1 MTFPANPGAANLCSA
16 VDALL
21 AEYVEGTLE
30 AASRALVDAH
40 LAACP
45 ACAALAADAAE
56 GLRLLAEAR
65 EPEVPAF
72 LVNRILHQAPTRW
85 TEKLSRRDGLRG
97 WINRRLEPVL
107 QPRFVMG
114 AMMTVLSLAMMTRC
128 AGAPG
133 RALTTSDLDPV
144 KVWASFD
151 DRLHRTWER
160 TVMTYESM
168 RVVYEVQTRLREWRQ
183 SDAEAA
189 DAAIESRQLNKNQK
203 TGQPAPKE
211 SGKTQ

>member
-1 MTFPANPGAANLCSA
+1 MSPANHCAA

-21 AEYVEGTLE
+21 TDYLDGTLS
-30 AASRALVDAH
+30 AGSRTFVEAH
-40 LAACP
+40 LAICT
-45 ACAALAADAAE
+45 ACAELAADAAE
-56 GLRLLAEAR
+56 GLRILSESQ
-65 EPEVPAF
+65 EPEVPPF

-85 TEKLSRRDGLRG
+85 TEKLARRDGLRG
-97 WINRRLEPVL
+97 WVNRALEPVL

-133 RALTTSDLDPV
+133 RTLTTSDLDPV
-144 KVWASFD
+144 KVWAAFD

-160 TVMTYESM
+160 TVMTYESL
-168 RVVYEVQTRLREWRQ
+168 RVVYEVQTRLREYRQ
-183 SDAEAA
+183 SEADAA
-189 DAAIESRQLNKNQK
+189 DAAIESRQLNGKQPNK

-211 SGKTQ
+211 TGKP

>member
-1 MTFPANPGAANLCSA
+1 MSYPVNACAA

-21 AEYVEGTLE
+21 SEYLEGTLGPAE
-30 AASRALVDAH
+30 RALVEAH
-40 LAACP
+40 LADCP
-45 ACAALAADAAE
+45 ACAELAADAAE
-56 GLRLLAEAR
+56 GLRFLAEAR
-65 EPEVPAF
+65 EPEVPPF

-85 TEKLSRRDGLRG
+85 TEALSRRDGFRG

-128 AGAPG
+128 AGAPAG
-133 RALTTSDLDPV
+133 RALTSADLDPAR
-144 KVWASFD
+144 VWSAFD

-160 TVMTYESM
+160 TLMTYESM

-183 SDAEAA
+183 SEADAA
-189 DAAIESRQLNKNQK
+189 DAAIESRQLNGKSQK
-203 TGQPAPKE
+203 KE
-211 SGKTQ
+211 AGKTQ

>member
-1 MTFPANPGAANLCSA
+1 MTLPGNACAA
-16 VDALL
+16 VDTLL
-21 AEYVEGTLE
+21 SDYVEGTLD
-30 AASRALVDAH
+30 AASRALVEAH
-40 LAACP
+40 LAACL
-45 ACAALAADAAE
+45 ACAELAADAAE
-56 GLRLLAEAR
+56 GRRLLAEAR

-85 TEKLSRRDGLRG
+85 TEKLSRRDGFRG
-97 WINRRLEPVL
+97 WVNRLLEPIV

-133 RALTTSDLDPV
+133 RTLTTADLDPV
-144 KVWASFD
+144 KVWGAFD

-160 TVMTYESM
+160 TLMTYESM

-183 SDAEAA
+183 SETEAA
-189 DAAIESRQLNKNQK
+189 DAAIESRQLNQNQK
-203 TGQPAPKE
+203 SGQPAPKQP
-211 SGKTQ
+211 GKTQ

>member
-1 MTFPANPGAANLCSA
+1 MTFPANPCAA

-21 AEYVEGTLE
+21 SDYVEGTLE
-30 AASRALVDAH
+30 PASRALVEAH

-45 ACAALAADAAE
+45 ACAELAADAAE
-56 GLRLLAEAR
+56 GRRWLAAAR

-85 TEKLSRRDGLRG
+85 TDKLARRDGFRG
-97 WINRRLEPVL
+97 WLNRRLEPVL

-114 AMMTVLSLAMMTRC
+114 AMMTVVSLAMMTRC

-133 RALTTSDLDPV
+133 KALTTADLDPV
-144 KVWASFD
+144 KVWGSFD
-151 DRLHRTWER
+151 DRLHRAWER

-183 SDAEAA
+183 SETDAA
-189 DAAIESRQLNKNQK
+189 DAAIESRQLNQSQK
-203 TGQPAPKE
+203 TGQPAPKDP
-211 SGKTQ
+211 GKTQ

>member
-1 MTFPANPGAANLCSA
+1 MTFPANPCGA

-21 AEYVEGTLE
+21 SEYVENTLE
-30 AASRALVDAH
+30 PASRALVQAH

-45 ACAALAADAAE
+45 ACAELAADAAE
-56 GLRLLAEAR
+56 GRRFLIQAG
-65 EPEVPAF
+65 EPEVPPF

-133 RALTTSDLDPV
+133 RTLTTNDLDPV

-160 TVMTYESM
+160 TLMAYESM

-183 SDAEAA
+183 SEAEAA
-189 DAAIESRQLNKNQK
+189 DAAIESRQLNKSQK
-203 TGQPAPKE
+203 SGQPAPKE
-211 SGKTQ
+211 PGKTQ